1 MFRRYAVG
9 KFLRKYILKNK
20 INFIMISAILLA
32 AGQSKR
38 MNGEN
43 KLTKK
48 IQDNPL
54 IKLAVKN
61 ILASSTN
68 ELIIVLGY
76 QKEIVEKLIDKT
88 EKIKFVFN
96 KDFESGMASSIKT
109 GIDNLS
115 DKTEVFF
122 ICLGD
127 MPMVSHDI
135 YNQLIKS
142 KDKKEII
149 VPTYKG
155 QQGNPVLFDKSMK
168 EIVMNIT
175 GDVGAKKILELNK
188 DKILNLEIN
197 DQSISKGF
205 NTQGDFNSL

>member
-1 MFRRYAVG
+1 
-9 KFLRKYILKNK
+9 
-20 INFIMISAILLA
+20 MISAILLA

-38 MNGEN
+38 MRGEN

-48 IQDNPL
+48 INGIPL
-54 IKLAVKN
+54 IKYSVQN
-61 ILASSTN
+61 ILLSSVD
-68 ELIIVLGY
+68 ELIVVFGY
-76 QKEIVEKLIDKT
+76 QKEIIEKLIDKND
-88 EKIKFVFN
+88 KMKFAFN
-96 KDFESGMASSIKT
+96 KNFESGMASSVKA
-109 GIDNLS
+109 GLNHLS
-115 DKTEVFF
+115 KNTEAFF

-127 MPMVSHDI
+127 MPMVGHDI

-142 KDKKEII
+142 KGNKEII

-188 DKILNLEIN
+188 DKIFNLKIN
-197 DQSISKGF
+197 DQNINKGF
-205 NTQGDFNSL
+205 NTQDDFSFL

>member
-1 MFRRYAVG
+1 
-9 KFLRKYILKNK
+9 
-20 INFIMISAILLA
+20 MISAILLA

-43 KLTKK
+43 KLTKGVQG
-48 IQDNPL
+48 IPL

-61 ILASSTN
+61 ILASSIN
-68 ELIIVLGY
+68 ELIVVGY
-76 QKEIVEKLIDKT
+76 QKEIIGKLIDKH
-88 EKIKFVFN
+88 EKIKFIFN

-109 GIDNLS
+109 GLDNLS
-115 DKTEVFF
+115 EKTEAFF

-127 MPMVSHDI
+127 MPMVNYDI

-142 KDKKEII
+142 KDNKEII

-155 QQGNPVLFDKSMK
+155 QQGNPILFDKSMK
-168 EIVMNIT
+168 EKVIAIS
-175 GDVGAKKILELNK
+175 GDSGAKKILELNK

-197 DQSISKGF
+197 DQSITKGF
-205 NTQGDFNSL
+205 NTQGDFSSL

>member
-1 MFRRYAVG
+1 
-9 KFLRKYILKNK
+9 
-20 INFIMISAILLA
+20 MISAILLA

-48 IQDNPL
+48 IQGSPL
-54 IKLAVKN
+54 IKHSVKN
-61 ILASSTN
+61 ILASSAD

-76 QKEIVEKLIDKT
+76 QKEIVEKLIDKN

-115 DKTEVFF
+115 DKTEAFF

-127 MPMVSHDI
+127 MPMVSPDI

-142 KDKKEII
+142 KDNKEII

-168 EIVMNIT
+168 EKVLDIR
-175 GDVGAKKILELNK
+175 GDVGAKKILELGK
-188 DKILNLEIN
+188 AKILNLEIN
-197 DQSISKGF
+197 DQSIAKGF
-205 NTQGDFNSL
+205 NTQDDFSF

>member
-1 MFRRYAVG
+1 V
-9 KFLRKYILKNK
+9 
-20 INFIMISAILLA
+20 ISAILLA

-38 MNGEN
+38 MDGEN
-43 KLTKK
+43 KLTKEIK
-48 IQDNPL
+48 GIPL
-54 IKLAVKN
+54 IKLSVKN
-61 ILASSTN
+61 ILASSVD

-76 QKEIVEKLIDKT
+76 QKEIIEKLIDKN

-109 GIDNLS
+109 GLNNLPK
-115 DKTEVFF
+115 KTEAFF

-142 KDKKEII
+142 KDNKEII

-155 QQGNPVLFDKSMK
+155 QQGNPVLFNKSMK
-168 EIVMNIT
+168 EKILDIT
-175 GDVGAKKILELNK
+175 GDAGAKKIFELNK

-197 DQSISKGF
+197 DQNITKGF
-205 NTQGDFNSL
+205 DTQDNFNSFY

>member
-1 MFRRYAVG
+1 
-9 KFLRKYILKNK
+9 
-20 INFIMISAILLA
+20 MISAILLA

-48 IQDNPL
+48 IQGIPL
-54 IKLAVKN
+54 IKLSVKN
-61 ILASSTN
+61 ILASSIN
-68 ELIIVLGY
+68 ELIVVLGH
-76 QKEIVEKLIDKT
+76 QKEIIEKLIDKN

-96 KDFESGMASSIKT
+96 KNFESGMASSIKT
-109 GIDNLS
+109 GLNNLS
-115 DKTEVFF
+115 EKTEAFF

-142 KDKKEII
+142 KDNREII

-168 EIVMNIT
+168 KKVLDIR

-188 DKILNLEIN
+188 AKILNLEIN
-197 DQSISKGF
+197 DQSIVKGF
-205 NTQGDFNSL
+205 NTQGDFSSL